1 MRVCACVHV
10 CVHVCMCVHALSVS
24 LEREADSFIHACN
37 SVDSVVSL
45 QCCPEDVVDNSHARE
60 ATPTTESRDQ
70 IGATPPSHV
79 EMSESQQRI
88 VDSLQDAGNVRTH

>member
-1 MRVCACVHV
+1 MCVCALLLQWLERHGYEA
-10 CVHVCMCVHALSVS
+10 M
-24 LEREADSFIHACN
+24 EREADSFIHACN
-37 SVDSVVSL
+37 SVDGLVSL
-45 QCCPEDVVDNSHARE
+45 QCCPEDVVDASHE

-79 EMSESQQRI
+79 GMSESQQRI

>member
-1 MRVCACVHV
+1 MGTRLWKGRLT
-10 CVHVCMCVHALSVS
+10 ALST
-24 LEREADSFIHACN
+24 HATQLT
-37 SVDSVVSL
+37 VLFLL
-45 QCCPEDVVDNSHARE
+45 QCCPEDVVDTSHE

-79 EMSESQQRI
+79 GMSESQQRI

>member
-1 MRVCACVHV
+1 MGTRLWKGRLT
-10 CVHVCMCVHALSVS
+10 ALST
-24 LEREADSFIHACN
+24 HATQLP
-37 SVDSVVSL
+37 VL
-45 QCCPEDVVDNSHARE
+45 FLFQCCPEDVVDASHE
-60 ATPTTESRDQ
+60 ATPTSESRDQ